1 MSVRANPG
9 EFGTN
14 REQCGYIRGYRK
26 SSTDQDDTLMAT
38 LFATTVANAK
48 PRERDYKLSDGGGL
62 YLLVRPNGTKLWR
75 LNYRYLEKH
84 RTLAFGA
91 WPEVTLADARER
103 REEAR
108 RLLAA
113 GTDPSHQRKV
123 DAARA
128 RVEENDTF
136 KVVALEWLAKNER
149 EGIAEITLS
158 KMRSL
163 LDKAYPRIGNRPVA
177 KVTAQEVLACLRA
190 VEATGRHE
198 SARRMRSVLSRVFR
212 YAIATTR
219 AERDP
224 ASDLRRALTLP
235 KAKHLAAITTEDR
248 AGDLM
253 RAIEGYSGHA
263 ITLYPLKLSA
273 PLFVRPGEL
282 RQAESAELDFDRSI
296 WNIPAEKMKMR
307 RPHRVPLS
315 SQVLELFES
324 LWDLTGGGRYCF
336 PSFRTSKRPM
346 SENTVNAALRA
357 LGFGQEEMTAHGF
370 RAMAATLLNECGR
383 FNSDAIE
390 RQLAHMENNGVRRA
404 YSRGEYWN
412 ERVTLMQFWSD
423 KIDRLR
429 DGGKVLKPNF
439 SGRRRSTAGCT
450 SHPRN

>member
-1 MSVRANPG
+1 L
-9 EFGTN
+9 
-14 REQCGYIRGYRK
+14 
-26 SSTDQDDTLMAT
+26 STDRDDTLMAT

-48 PRERDYKLSDGGGL
+48 PRERDYKLSDGAGL

-113 GTDPSHQRKV
+113 GTDPSHQQKV

-136 KVVALEWLAKNER
+136 KVVAIEWLAKNER

-158 KMRSL
+158 KMRWL
-163 LDKAYPRIGNRPVA
+163 LEKAYPRIGNRPIA
-177 KVTAQEVLACLRA
+177 KITAQEVLACLRA

-224 ASDLRRALTLP
+224 ASDLRGALTVP

-263 ITLYPLKLSA
+263 ITLYALKLSA
-273 PLFVRPGEL
+273 HLFVRPGEL
-282 RQAESAELDFDRSI
+282 RQAEWAEFDFDRSI

-315 SQVLELFES
+315 SQVLELFEG
-324 LWDLTGGGRYCF
+324 LWDLTGEGRYCF
-336 PSFRTSKRPM
+336 PSFRTGKRPM

-370 RAMAATLLNECGR
+370 RAMAATLLNESGR
-383 FNSDAIE
+383 FNPDAIE
-390 RQLAHMENNGVRRA
+390 RQLAHMENSGVRRA
-404 YSRGEYWN
+404 YTRGEYWN
-412 ERVTLMQFWSD
+412 ERVSLMQFWSD
-423 KIDRLR
+423 ELDRMR
-429 DGGKVLKPNF
+429 AGGKVLKPIF
-439 SGRRRSTAGCT
+439 PGRRRSAAA
-450 SHPRN
+450 